1 MVEDAFKNLA
11 SDFDT
16 IFLVD
21 LETNEMSVTQCKP
34 ALEDTFSKLIKNGF
48 DQYRENFCTKYIFPE
63 DRDWICNRTTPEAL
77 KERLSKEDTFLMNYK
92 LKTSD
97 DQVLFYQTKIARYG
111 TENSKPTKV
120 LIGGHSIDEAE
131 RQAIKV
137 YSEAVTAKHNAV
149 IASLASDFD
158 YICYINMKTQH
169 VHRFYASEVFKSIIS
184 GIDTS
189 LHTYERLQAL
199 FERIVLKEDF
209 EQFKKDIESA
219 KILEELENLPSYE
232 IYFRV
237 VLSGQ
242 IFYYKLR
249 IVKDDNNPDGIIL
262 GLQSFDEQIR
272 TKIQRREQQHAHVM
286 MEQQLEKLLSERTL
300 EIREKNQ
307 VLNRINE
314 DIIEM
319 LGDVTE
325 ARDIESGEHIRRVK
339 GFTKILANQIMK
351 DWPEYGLTTD
361 KIELIASA
369 SPLHDIGKIAIPD
382 AILLKPGKLTTEEF
396 EIMKT
401 HTSKGC
407 ELLKKSPKDWSP
419 AYLETSIEI
428 CHFHHEKYDGK
439 GYPLG
444 LKGDEIPLSAQIVSL
459 ADCYDALT
467 SKRVYKDAFSPDTA
481 YKMIMEGKCGTFNP
495 KLLESFRRSVEHFEK
510 QEFDTMHVEYGV
522 SETLIENL
530 NGKLILYVEDEEI
543 SRTIGREMLEGEG
556 AVVIEAKSGKEAL
569 SIFGATS
576 EGAFDAILMDLF
588 MPEMTGL
595 EATKII
601 RSMDSDYA
609 KEIPIVAL
617 TASTEHEDLSVCLE
631 NGMNAYLTK
640 PVSVSNLT
648 TVLLR
653 LINKK

>member
-1 MVEDAFKNLA
+1 MVEDIFKNFA
-11 SDFDT
+11 SDYDT

-21 LETNEMSVTQCKP
+21 LETNQMSVTQCKP
-34 ALEDTFSKLIKNGF
+34 HLEDTFTELIKDGYE
-48 DQYRENFCTKYIFPE
+48 QYREKFCTKYLFPE
-63 DRDWICNRTTPEAL
+63 DREWILTKTAPEML
-77 KERLSKEDTFLMNYK
+77 KERISEDGVFLMNYI
-92 LKTSD
+92 LKTSN
-97 DQVLFYQTKIARYG
+97 DQTVFYQTKITRYDDSG
-111 TENSKPTKV
+111 EPTKI
-120 LIGGHSIDEAE
+120 LIGGHSMDDAE
-131 RQAIKV
+131 RFAIKAYSEV
-137 YSEAVTAKHNAV
+137 YSAKYNAV
-149 IASLASDFD
+149 IASLATDFD
-158 YICYINMKTQH
+158 YVCYLNMRTSH
-169 VHRFYASEVFKSIIS
+169 VHRFFASEVFKKIIS
-184 GIDTS
+184 EFDTN
-189 LHTYERLQAL
+189 LHSYERLQRL
-199 FERIVLKEDF
+199 FEKIVHPDDY
-209 EQFKKDIESA
+209 EQFKKDVHTA
-219 KILEELENLPSYE
+219 KVARELEDLPSYE
-232 IYFRV
+232 LYFRV
-237 VLSGQ
+237 ILSEQ
-242 IFYYKLR
+242 TFYYKLR
-249 IVKDDNNPDGIIL
+249 IVKDDNNPDGVIL

-272 TKIQRREQQHAHVM
+272 TKIQHREQQNAHIL
-286 MEQQLEKLLSERTL
+286 MEKQLEKLLTERTE
-300 EIREKNQ
+300 EIQEKNK

-325 ARDIESGEHIRRVK
+325 ARDIESGEHVRRVK
-339 GFTKILANQIMK
+339 GFTQILANQIMV
-351 DWPEYGLTTD
+351 DWPEYGLTSD

-382 AILLKPGKLTTEEF
+382 AILLKPGRLTPEEF

-407 ELLKKSPKDWSP
+407 ELLTKAPKDWSP

-428 CHFHHEKYDGK
+428 CHFHHEKYDGN

-467 SKRVYKDAFSPDTA
+467 SKRVYKDAFSTDTA
-481 YKMIMEGKCGTFNP
+481 FKMITEGKCGAFNP
-495 KLLESFRRSVEHFEK
+495 KLLESFRRCIEHFEK
-510 QEFDTMHVEYGV
+510 QEFDKMHVEYGV
-522 SETLIENL
+522 SKTLRENL

-576 EGAFDAILMDLF
+576 KGAFDAILMDLF

-617 TASTEHEDLSVCLE
+617 TASSEKDDLSGCLE

-648 TVLLR
+648 NVLLR